1 MLADCVWTSANT
13 HDTKRQLIRTTNESV
28 KLGSEAPLQR
38 EKVLEFKNLRVS
50 NGTVPEALATVRWR
64 GVGKHAVFGR
74 SPSLP
79 QAKNEK
85 QVTSPVVMGGG
96 DRLPEKARERETR
109 ERSRG
114 DRPAPESPPSQS
126 PDDRT
131 RSEVLH

>member
-1 MLADCVWTSANT
+1 MCLGLA
-13 HDTKRQLIRTTNESV
+13 KRTRHTETENQRD
-28 KLGSEAPLQR
+28 KRGARLGTEAPLHR
-38 EKVLEFKNLRVS
+38 DKGLELKNLRVT
-50 NGTVPEALATVRWR
+50 NGTVTEALATMRWR

-96 DRLPEKARERETR
+96 DRPPEKARERETR

-114 DRPAPESPPSQS
+114 DRPAPESPPSPT